1 MIKSMTGF
9 GNAGYENEKMMIHV
23 EVKSLNSKFLDLSI
37 RSPRQFSDKEHEIR
51 NLVQGVLDRG
61 KVSVSIEFLS
71 KSAEELP
78 VSINEELFKAFYSKF
93 KGMAESVGDG
103 DQDVFKLALQAP
115 NVINNIS
122 SAEDKDEEEEWKQIK
137 NILAEALSNCDDFR
151 KDEGASL
158 EEKLLGNI
166 EMIASG
172 LSKIKEEEGLRK
184 EKIKQKIRNHFS
196 EWLDENSFD
205 ANRFEQELIYYFE
218 KLDITEEIVRL
229 DTHLKYFT
237 KIMKEEKNQGKK
249 LGFISQEIGREIN
262 TIGSKANDAG
272 IQKHVILMKDEL
284 EKIKEQSMNVL

>member
-1 MIKSMTGF
+1 MTGF
-9 GNAGYENEKMMIHV
+9 GNAGFENEKIMIHV

-71 KSAEELP
+71 KSSKELP
-78 VSINEELFKAFYSKF
+78 VSINEELFETFYGKF
-93 KGMAESVGDG
+93 KSMAQSVGDES
-103 DQDVFKLALQAP
+103 QDLFKLALQAP
-115 NVINNIS
+115 NVINNVTT
-122 SAEDKDEEEEWKQIK
+122 EDKDEAQEWEQVKTV
-137 NILAEALSNCDDFR
+137 LADALKNCDEFR
-151 KDEGASL
+151 KDEGGSL
-158 EEKLLGNI
+158 EEKLQGNL
-166 EMIASG
+166 ESIAQN
-172 LSKIKEEEGLRK
+172 LSYIVNEEGKRK
-184 EKIKQKIRNHFS
+184 DKIKQKIRNHFS

-218 KLDITEEIVRL
+218 KLDITEELVRL
-229 DTHLKYFT
+229 DTHLKYFS
-237 KIMKEEKNQGKK
+237 KIMNEEKNQGKK

-272 IQKHVILMKDEL
+272 IQKYVILMKDEL